1 MENLVKQYDM
11 QEKLLTAQFE
21 KALLEHEA
29 QRESD
34 QDDKKKL
41 LEQMMIRNKQY
52 EEKLEQEKELRAQVG
67 LWWLSN

>member
-11 QEKLLTAQFE
+11 QEKLLTAQLE

-34 QDDKKKL
+34 QGDKKKL

>member
-11 QEKLLTAQFE
+11 QEKLLTAQLE

>member
-11 QEKLLTAQFE
+11 QEKLLTAQLE

-67 LWWLSN
+67 L